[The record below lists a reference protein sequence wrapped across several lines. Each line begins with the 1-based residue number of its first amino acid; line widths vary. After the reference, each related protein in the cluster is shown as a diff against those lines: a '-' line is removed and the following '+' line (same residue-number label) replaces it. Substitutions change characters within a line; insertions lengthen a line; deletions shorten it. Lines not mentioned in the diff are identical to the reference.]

1 MYSLGEWNQGLISY
15 DEMLQANEALDIQSE
30 IDSISMDNKK

>member
-1 MYSLGEWNQGLISY
+1 MYTLGEWNQGLISY